1 MKKLGIIPLLFLIF
15 GIAFLVIGYLSGELE
30 AGLIIIFPI
39 LIGSGPF
46 AFLGFVFIFLSVVSI
61 FLLQYSYLNKSEEN
75 YFGINDSNS
84 KAKQSIKGG
93 GVVFIGAIPIVF
105 GSSWKIAII
114 LLIIAMILFLILFLF
129 GKMV

>member
-93 GVVFIGAIPIVF
+93 GVVFIGPIPIVF

>member
-1 MKKLGIIPLLFLIF
+1 MKKLGIIPLFLLIF

-46 AFLGFVFIFLSVVSI
+46 TFLGFVFIFLSVVSI

-75 YFGINDSNS
+75 YFGINDSNN

-93 GVVFIGAIPIVF
+93 GVVFIGPIPIVF
-105 GSSWKIAII
+105 GSSRKIAII
-114 LLIIAMILFLILFLF
+114 LLIIAMILFFILFLF